1 VSDETSEYGSPAPGI
16 AAGSAFAPFRWPAF
30 RWIWVANLVSALG
43 SMIQSIAA
51 AWLMTDLTDS
61 HLLVALVQASIV
73 IPMLFIGVFAGVLA
87 DNYDRRK
94 VMLAANSGMAAIS
107 AMLAALAWLEVIE
120 PWSLL
125 LMTLLLGCGFAMN
138 GPAWQAS
145 VRLQVPHEDLP
156 QAISLNSIAFNM
168 ARSVGP
174 AVGGVLLSLSGP
186 KLAFTVNAL
195 SYALMI
201 AVLMRWRPRATG
213 RREKH
218 AVFPAIGT
226 ALRYCADSSP
236 IRRVLTRG
244 FAFGVGATGYQAL
257 IPLVIR
263 QQVGGSETDFGL
275 VLGAFGVGSVVT
287 ALWLGP
293 VRRRLGPEAIVS
305 AAMLASALAMVG
317 LAWSATVPQ
326 AMAASLFAGG
336 GQVAALTSLNVSM
349 QLRSPEAILGRCL
362 AIFQAL
368 AFGGFAVGS
377 WIWGVLSDAA
387 GLAPALLASAGWLA
401 VALVVLRIL
410 APMPG
415 IGEGTVSPVR
425 SDDPPGKRP
434 SDGLNG

>member
-1 VSDETSEYGSPAPGI
+1 MSDKGEFGTPAHGISP
-16 AAGSAFAPFRWPAF
+16 GSAFAPFRWPAF
-30 RWIWVANLVSALG
+30 RWIWAANLVSGLG

-73 IPMLFIGVFAGVLA
+73 IPILFIGVFAGVLA

-94 VMLAANSGMAAIS
+94 VMLAANAGMAAVS
-107 AMLAALAWLEVIE
+107 AVLAILAWLDVVE

-125 LMTLLLGCGFAMN
+125 LMTLLLGCGFALN

-174 AVGGVLLSLSGP
+174 AIGGVLLSLSGP

-201 AVLMRWRPRATG
+201 AVLIRWRPRTTG
-213 RREKH
+213 RRDKH
-218 AVFPAIGT
+218 PVFPAIGA
-226 ALRYCADSSP
+226 ALRFCAESSP
-236 IRRVLTRG
+236 IRRVLARG
-244 FAFGVGATGYQAL
+244 FAFGLGATGYQAL
-257 IPLVIR
+257 IPLVVR
-263 QQVGGSETDFGL
+263 ERVGGSETDFGL
-275 VLGAFGVGSVVT
+275 VLGAFGVGSVIT

-305 AAMLASALAMVG
+305 AAMAASAVALVG
-317 LAWSATVPQ
+317 LALSASVPQ

-349 QLRSPEAILGRCL
+349 QLRSPEEILGRCL

-368 AFGGFAVGS
+368 AFGGFAIGS
-377 WIWGVLSDAA
+377 WIWGMTSDRA
-387 GLAPALLASAGWLA
+387 GITVALLTAALWLA
-401 VALVVLRIL
+401 GALAVLRL
-410 APMPG
+410 VAPMPR
-415 IGEGTVSPVR
+415 IGEGTVTPG
-425 SDDPPGKRP
+425 DPGVAP
-434 SDGLNG
+434 

>member
-1 VSDETSEYGSPAPGI
+1 MNDRSGEFGIPARSI
-16 AAGSAFAPFRWPAF
+16 ATTSAFAPFRWPAF
-30 RWIWVANLVSALG
+30 RMIWVANLVSALG

-73 IPMLFIGVFAGVLA
+73 IPVLFIGVFAGVLA

-94 VMLAANSGMAAIS
+94 VMLGANLGMAAVS
-107 AMLAALAWLEVIE
+107 AVLAALAWLEVVA

-125 LMTLLLGCGFAMN
+125 LMTLLIGCGFALN

-174 AVGGVLLSLSGP
+174 AIGGVLLSLSGP

-201 AVLMRWRPRATG
+201 AVLLRWRPRATG
-213 RREKH
+213 RRDKH
-218 AVFPAIGT
+218 AVFPAIGA
-226 ALRYCADSSP
+226 ALRFCANSSP
-236 IRRVLTRG
+236 IRRVLARG
-244 FAFGVGATGYQAL
+244 FAFGLGATAYQAL
-257 IPLVIR
+257 IPLVVR
-263 QQVGGSETDFGL
+263 EQVGGNETDFGL
-275 VLGAFGVGSVVT
+275 VLGAFGVGSVLT
-287 ALWLGP
+287 ALWIGP
-293 VRRRLGPEAIVS
+293 ARRRLGPETIVS
-305 AAMLASALAMVG
+305 GAMAVSALSLAG
-317 LAWSATVPQ
+317 LAWSASVPQ

-349 QLRSPEAILGRCL
+349 QLRSPEEILGRCL

-377 WIWGVLSDAA
+377 WVWGMVSDAA
-387 GLAPALLASAGWLA
+387 GLLPALLGGALWLL
-401 VALVVLRIL
+401 VALIVLRVL
-410 APMPG
+410 APMPR
-415 IGEGTVSPVR
+415 IGEGTVTPELSGPA
-425 SDDPPGKRP
+425 P
-434 SDGLNG
+434 

>member
-1 VSDETSEYGSPAPGI
+1 VSDKSGEFGTPAPGI
-16 AAGSAFAPFRWPAF
+16 APESAFAPFRWPAF
-30 RWIWVANLVSALG
+30 RAIWVANLVSALG
-43 SMIQSIAA
+43 TMVQSIAA

-73 IPMLFIGVFAGVLA
+73 IPILFIGVFAGVLA

-94 VMLAANSGMAAIS
+94 VMIGANFGMAGVS
-107 AMLAALAWLEVIE
+107 VVLAALAWLEVVA

-125 LMTLLLGCGFAMN
+125 LMTLLLGCGFAFN

-174 AVGGVLLSLSGP
+174 AIGGVLLSLSGP

-195 SYALMI
+195 SYVLMI
-201 AVLMRWRPRATG
+201 TVLLRWRPRATG
-213 RREKH
+213 RRDKH
-218 AVFPAIGT
+218 AVFPAIGA
-226 ALRYCADSSP
+226 ALRFCAQSSP

-244 FAFGVGATGYQAL
+244 FAFGLGATGYQAL
-257 IPLVIR
+257 IPLVVR

-275 VLGAFGVGSVVT
+275 VLGAFGVGSVIT

-305 AAMLASALAMVG
+305 AAMAGSAVALVG
-317 LAWSATVPQ
+317 LAWSTTVPQ

-349 QLRSPEAILGRCL
+349 QLRSPEDILGRCL

-377 WIWGVLSDAA
+377 WIWGMVSDAA
-387 GLAPALLASAGWLA
+387 GIVAALLGAAAWLLA
-401 VALVVLRIL
+401 ALVVLRTL
-410 APMPG
+410 APMPR
-415 IGEGTVSPVR
+415 IGEGTV
-425 SDDPPGKRP
+425 PPEHYGP
-434 SDGLNG
+434 TP

>member
-1 VSDETSEYGSPAPGI
+1 MNDRSGEFGIPARSI
-16 AAGSAFAPFRWPAF
+16 AATSAFAPFRWPAF
-30 RWIWVANLVSALG
+30 RMIWIANLVSALG

-73 IPMLFIGVFAGVLA
+73 IPVLFIGVFAGVLA

-94 VMLAANSGMAAIS
+94 VMLGANLGMAAVS
-107 AMLAALAWLEVIE
+107 AVLAALAWLEVVA

-125 LMTLLLGCGFAMN
+125 LMTLLIGCGFALN

-174 AVGGVLLSLSGP
+174 AIGGVLLSLSGP

-195 SYALMI
+195 SYTLMI
-201 AVLMRWRPRATG
+201 AVLLRWRPRATG
-213 RREKH
+213 RRDKH
-218 AVFPAIGT
+218 AVFPAIGA
-226 ALRYCADSSP
+226 ALRFCANSSP
-236 IRRVLTRG
+236 IRRVLARG
-244 FAFGVGATGYQAL
+244 FAFGLGATAYQAL
-257 IPLVIR
+257 IPLVVR
-263 QQVGGSETDFGL
+263 EQVGGNETDFGL
-275 VLGAFGVGSVVT
+275 VLGAFGVGSVLT
-287 ALWLGP
+287 ALWIGP
-293 VRRRLGPEAIVS
+293 ARRRLGPETIVS
-305 AAMLASALAMVG
+305 GAMAVSALSLAG
-317 LAWSATVPQ
+317 LAWSASVPQ

-349 QLRSPEAILGRCL
+349 QLRSPEEILGRCL

-377 WIWGVLSDAA
+377 WVWGMVSDAA
-387 GLAPALLASAGWLA
+387 GLLPALLGGALWLL
-401 VALVVLRIL
+401 VALIVLRML
-410 APMPG
+410 APMPR
-415 IGEGTVSPVR
+415 IGEGTVTPELSGPA
-425 SDDPPGKRP
+425 P
-434 SDGLNG
+434 

>member
-1 VSDETSEYGSPAPGI
+1 MNDRSGEFGIPARSI
-16 AAGSAFAPFRWPAF
+16 AATSAFAPFRWPAF
-30 RWIWVANLVSALG
+30 RMIWVANLVSALG

-73 IPMLFIGVFAGVLA
+73 IPVLFIGVFAGVLA

-94 VMLAANSGMAAIS
+94 VMLGANLGMAAVS
-107 AMLAALAWLEVIE
+107 AVLAALAWLEVVA

-125 LMTLLLGCGFAMN
+125 LMTLLIGCGFALN

-174 AVGGVLLSLSGP
+174 AIGGVLLSLSGP

-201 AVLMRWRPRATG
+201 AVLLRWRPRATG
-213 RREKH
+213 RRDKH
-218 AVFPAIGT
+218 AVFPAIGA
-226 ALRYCADSSP
+226 ALRFCANSSP
-236 IRRVLTRG
+236 IRRVLARG
-244 FAFGVGATGYQAL
+244 FAFGLGATAYQAL
-257 IPLVIR
+257 IPLVVR
-263 QQVGGSETDFGL
+263 EQVGGNETDFGL
-275 VLGAFGVGSVVT
+275 VLGAFGVGSVLT
-287 ALWLGP
+287 ALWIGP
-293 VRRRLGPEAIVS
+293 ARRRLGPETIVS
-305 AAMLASALAMVG
+305 GAMAVSALSLAG
-317 LAWSATVPQ
+317 LAWSASVPQ

-349 QLRSPEAILGRCL
+349 QLRSPEEILGRCL

-377 WIWGVLSDAA
+377 WVWGVVSDAA
-387 GLAPALLASAGWLA
+387 GLLPALLGGALWLL
-401 VALVVLRIL
+401 VALIVLRVL
-410 APMPG
+410 APMPR
-415 IGEGTVSPVR
+415 IGEGTVTPELSGPA
-425 SDDPPGKRP
+425 P
-434 SDGLNG
+434 

>member
-1 VSDETSEYGSPAPGI
+1 MNDRSGEFGIPARSI
-16 AAGSAFAPFRWPAF
+16 AATSAFAPFRWPAF
-30 RWIWVANLVSALG
+30 RMIWVANLVSALG

-73 IPMLFIGVFAGVLA
+73 IPVLFIGVFAGVLA

-94 VMLAANSGMAAIS
+94 VMLGANLGMAAVS
-107 AMLAALAWLEVIE
+107 AVLAALAWLEVVA

-125 LMTLLLGCGFAMN
+125 LMTLLIGCGFALN

-174 AVGGVLLSLSGP
+174 AIGGVLLSLSGP

-201 AVLMRWRPRATG
+201 AVLLRWRPRATG
-213 RREKH
+213 RRDKH
-218 AVFPAIGT
+218 AVFPAIGA
-226 ALRYCADSSP
+226 ALRFCANSSP
-236 IRRVLTRG
+236 IRRVLARG
-244 FAFGVGATGYQAL
+244 FAFGLGATAYQAL
-257 IPLVIR
+257 IPLVVR
-263 QQVGGSETDFGL
+263 EQVGGNETDFGL
-275 VLGAFGVGSVVT
+275 VLGAFGVGSVLT
-287 ALWLGP
+287 ALWIGP
-293 VRRRLGPEAIVS
+293 ARRRLGPETLVSGAMAVS
-305 AAMLASALAMVG
+305 ALSLAG
-317 LAWSATVPQ
+317 LAWSASVPQ

-349 QLRSPEAILGRCL
+349 QLRSPEEILGRCL

-377 WIWGVLSDAA
+377 WVWGMVSDAA
-387 GLAPALLASAGWLA
+387 GLLPALLGGALWLL
-401 VALVVLRIL
+401 VALIVLRVL
-410 APMPG
+410 APMPR
-415 IGEGTVSPVR
+415 IGEGTVTPELSGPA
-425 SDDPPGKRP
+425 P
-434 SDGLNG
+434 

>member
-1 VSDETSEYGSPAPGI
+1 MNDRSGEFGIPARSI
-16 AAGSAFAPFRWPAF
+16 AATSAFAPFRWPAF
-30 RWIWVANLVSALG
+30 RMIWVANLVSALG

-73 IPMLFIGVFAGVLA
+73 IPVLFIGVFAGVLA

-94 VMLAANSGMAAIS
+94 VMLGANLGMAAVS
-107 AMLAALAWLEVIE
+107 AVLAALAWLEVVA

-125 LMTLLLGCGFAMN
+125 LMTLLIGCGFALN

-174 AVGGVLLSLSGP
+174 AIGGVLLSLSGP

-195 SYALMI
+195 SYTLMI
-201 AVLMRWRPRATG
+201 AVLLRWRPRATG
-213 RREKH
+213 RRDKH
-218 AVFPAIGT
+218 AVFPAIGA
-226 ALRYCADSSP
+226 ALRFCANSSP
-236 IRRVLTRG
+236 IRRVLARG
-244 FAFGVGATGYQAL
+244 FAFGLGATAYQAL
-257 IPLVIR
+257 IPLVVR
-263 QQVGGSETDFGL
+263 EQVGGNETDFGL
-275 VLGAFGVGSVVT
+275 VLGAFGVGSVLT
-287 ALWLGP
+287 ALWIGP
-293 VRRRLGPEAIVS
+293 ARRRLGPETIVS
-305 AAMLASALAMVG
+305 GAMAVSALSLAG
-317 LAWSATVPQ
+317 LAWSASVPQ

-349 QLRSPEAILGRCL
+349 QLRSPEEILGRCL

-377 WIWGVLSDAA
+377 WVWGMVSDAA
-387 GLAPALLASAGWLA
+387 GLLPALLGGALWLL
-401 VALVVLRIL
+401 VALIVLRML
-410 APMPG
+410 APMPR
-415 IGEGTVSPVR
+415 IGEGTVTPELSGPA
-425 SDDPPGKRP
+425 P
-434 SDGLNG
+434 

>member
-1 VSDETSEYGSPAPGI
+1 MNDRSGEFGIPARSI
-16 AAGSAFAPFRWPAF
+16 AATSAFAPFRWPAF
-30 RWIWVANLVSALG
+30 RMIWVANLVSALG

-73 IPMLFIGVFAGVLA
+73 IPVLFIGVFAGVLA

-94 VMLAANSGMAAIS
+94 VMLGANLGMAAVS
-107 AMLAALAWLEVIE
+107 AVLAALAWLEVVA

-125 LMTLLLGCGFAMN
+125 LMTLLIGCGFALN

-174 AVGGVLLSLSGP
+174 AIGGVLLSLSGP

-201 AVLMRWRPRATG
+201 AVLLRWRPRTTG
-213 RREKH
+213 RRDKH
-218 AVFPAIGT
+218 AVFPAIGA
-226 ALRYCADSSP
+226 ALRFCANSSP
-236 IRRVLTRG
+236 IRRVLARG
-244 FAFGVGATGYQAL
+244 FAFGLGATAYQAL
-257 IPLVIR
+257 IPLVVR
-263 QQVGGSETDFGL
+263 EQVGGNETDFGL
-275 VLGAFGVGSVVT
+275 VLGAFGVGSVLT
-287 ALWLGP
+287 ALWIGP
-293 VRRRLGPEAIVS
+293 ARRRLGPETIVS
-305 AAMLASALAMVG
+305 GAMAVSALSLAG
-317 LAWSATVPQ
+317 LAWSASVPQ

-349 QLRSPEAILGRCL
+349 QLRSPEEILGRCL

-377 WIWGVLSDAA
+377 WVWGMVSDAA
-387 GLAPALLASAGWLA
+387 GLLPALLGGALWLL
-401 VALVVLRIL
+401 VALIVLRVL
-410 APMPG
+410 APMPR
-415 IGEGTVSPVR
+415 IGEGTVTPELSGPA
-425 SDDPPGKRP
+425 P
-434 SDGLNG
+434 

>member
-1 VSDETSEYGSPAPGI
+1 MNDRSGEFGIPARSI
-16 AAGSAFAPFRWPAF
+16 AATSAFAPFRWPAF
-30 RWIWVANLVSALG
+30 RMIWVANLVSALG

-73 IPMLFIGVFAGVLA
+73 IPVLFIGVFAGVLA

-94 VMLAANSGMAAIS
+94 VMLGANLGMAAVS
-107 AMLAALAWLEVIE
+107 AVLAALAWLEVVA

-125 LMTLLLGCGFAMN
+125 LMTLLIGCGFALN

-174 AVGGVLLSLSGP
+174 AIGGVLLSLSGP

-201 AVLMRWRPRATG
+201 AVLLRWRPRATG
-213 RREKH
+213 RRDKH
-218 AVFPAIGT
+218 AVFPAIGA
-226 ALRYCADSSP
+226 ALRFCANSSP
-236 IRRVLTRG
+236 IRRVLARG
-244 FAFGVGATGYQAL
+244 FAFGLGATGYQAL
-257 IPLVIR
+257 IPLVVR
-263 QQVGGSETDFGL
+263 EEVGGNATDFGL
-275 VLGAFGVGSVVT
+275 VLGAFGVGSVLT
-287 ALWLGP
+287 ALWIGP
-293 VRRRLGPEAIVS
+293 ARRRLGPETIVS
-305 AAMLASALAMVG
+305 GAMAVSALSLAG
-317 LAWSATVPQ
+317 LAWSASVPQ

-349 QLRSPEAILGRCL
+349 QLRSPEEILGRCL

-377 WIWGVLSDAA
+377 WVWGMVSDAA
-387 GLAPALLASAGWLA
+387 GLLPALLGGALWLL
-401 VALVVLRIL
+401 VALIVLRML
-410 APMPG
+410 APMPR
-415 IGEGTVSPVR
+415 IGEGTVTPELSGPA
-425 SDDPPGKRP
+425 P
-434 SDGLNG
+434 

>member
-1 VSDETSEYGSPAPGI
+1 MNDRSGEFGIPARSI
-16 AAGSAFAPFRWPAF
+16 AATSAFAPFRWPAF
-30 RWIWVANLVSALG
+30 RMIWVANLVSALG

-73 IPMLFIGVFAGVLA
+73 IPVLFIGVFAGVLA

-94 VMLAANSGMAAIS
+94 VMLGANLGMAAVS
-107 AMLAALAWLEVIE
+107 AVLAALAWLEVVA

-125 LMTLLLGCGFAMN
+125 LMTLLIGCGFALN

-174 AVGGVLLSLSGP
+174 AIGGVLLSLSGP

-195 SYALMI
+195 SYTLMI
-201 AVLMRWRPRATG
+201 AVLLRWRPRATG
-213 RREKH
+213 RRDKH
-218 AVFPAIGT
+218 AVFPAIGA
-226 ALRYCADSSP
+226 ALRFCANSSP
-236 IRRVLTRG
+236 IRRVLARG
-244 FAFGVGATGYQAL
+244 FAFGLGATAYQAL
-257 IPLVIR
+257 IPLVVR
-263 QQVGGSETDFGL
+263 EQVGGNETDFGL
-275 VLGAFGVGSVVT
+275 VLGAFGVGSVLT
-287 ALWLGP
+287 ALCIGP
-293 VRRRLGPEAIVS
+293 ARRRLGPETIVS
-305 AAMLASALAMVG
+305 GAMAVSALSLAG
-317 LAWSATVPQ
+317 LAWSASVPQ

-349 QLRSPEAILGRCL
+349 QLRSPEEILGRCL

-377 WIWGVLSDAA
+377 WVWGMVSDAA
-387 GLAPALLASAGWLA
+387 GLLPALLGGALWLL
-401 VALVVLRIL
+401 VALIVLRVL
-410 APMPG
+410 APMPR
-415 IGEGTVSPVR
+415 IGEGTVTPELSGPA
-425 SDDPPGKRP
+425 P
-434 SDGLNG
+434 

>member
-1 VSDETSEYGSPAPGI
+1 MNDRSGEFGIPARSI
-16 AAGSAFAPFRWPAF
+16 AATSAFAPFRWPAF
-30 RWIWVANLVSALG
+30 RMIWVANLVSALG

-73 IPMLFIGVFAGVLA
+73 IPVLFIGVFAGVLA

-94 VMLAANSGMAAIS
+94 VMLGANLGMAAVS
-107 AMLAALAWLEVIE
+107 AVLAALAWLEVVA

-125 LMTLLLGCGFAMN
+125 LMTLLIGCGFALN

-174 AVGGVLLSLSGP
+174 AIGGVLLSLSGP

-195 SYALMI
+195 SYTLMI
-201 AVLMRWRPRATG
+201 AVLLRWRPRATG
-213 RREKH
+213 RRDKH
-218 AVFPAIGT
+218 AVFPAIGA
-226 ALRYCADSSP
+226 ALRFCANSSP
-236 IRRVLTRG
+236 IRRVLARG
-244 FAFGVGATGYQAL
+244 FAFGLGATAYQAL
-257 IPLVIR
+257 IPLVVR
-263 QQVGGSETDFGL
+263 EQVGGNETDFGL
-275 VLGAFGVGSVVT
+275 VLGAFGVGSVLT
-287 ALWLGP
+287 ALWIGP
-293 VRRRLGPEAIVS
+293 ARRRLGPETIVS
-305 AAMLASALAMVG
+305 GAMAVSALSLAG
-317 LAWSATVPQ
+317 LAWSASVPQ

-349 QLRSPEAILGRCL
+349 QLRSPEEILGRCL

-377 WIWGVLSDAA
+377 WVWGMVSDAA
-387 GLAPALLASAGWLA
+387 GLAPALLGGALWLL
-401 VALVVLRIL
+401 VALIVLRVL
-410 APMPG
+410 APMPR
-415 IGEGTVSPVR
+415 IGEGTVTPELSGPA
-425 SDDPPGKRP
+425 P
-434 SDGLNG
+434 

>member
-1 VSDETSEYGSPAPGI
+1 MNDRSGEFGIPARSI
-16 AAGSAFAPFRWPAF
+16 AATSAFAPFRWPAF
-30 RWIWVANLVSALG
+30 RMIWVANLVSALG

-73 IPMLFIGVFAGVLA
+73 IPVLFIGVFAGVLA

-94 VMLAANSGMAAIS
+94 VMLGANLGMAAVS
-107 AMLAALAWLEVIE
+107 AVLAALAWLEVVA

-125 LMTLLLGCGFAMN
+125 LMTLLIGCGFALN

-174 AVGGVLLSLSGP
+174 AIGGVLLSLSGP

-201 AVLMRWRPRATG
+201 AVLLRWRPRATG
-213 RREKH
+213 RRDKH
-218 AVFPAIGT
+218 AVFPAIGA
-226 ALRYCADSSP
+226 ALRFCANSSP
-236 IRRVLTRG
+236 IRRVLARG
-244 FAFGVGATGYQAL
+244 FAFGLGATAYQAL
-257 IPLVIR
+257 IPLVVR
-263 QQVGGSETDFGL
+263 EQVGGNETDFGL
-275 VLGAFGVGSVVT
+275 VLGAFGVGSVLT
-287 ALWLGP
+287 ALWIGP
-293 VRRRLGPEAIVS
+293 ARRRLGPQTIVS
-305 AAMLASALAMVG
+305 GAMAVSALSLAG
-317 LAWSATVPQ
+317 LAWSASVPQ

-349 QLRSPEAILGRCL
+349 QLRSPEEILGRCL

-377 WIWGVLSDAA
+377 WVWGMVSDAA
-387 GLAPALLASAGWLA
+387 GLLPALLGGALWLL
-401 VALVVLRIL
+401 VALIVLRVL
-410 APMPG
+410 APMPR
-415 IGEGTVSPVR
+415 IGEGTVTPELSGPA
-425 SDDPPGKRP
+425 P
-434 SDGLNG
+434 

>member
-1 VSDETSEYGSPAPGI
+1 MNDRSGEFGIPARSI
-16 AAGSAFAPFRWPAF
+16 AATSAFAPFRWPAF
-30 RWIWVANLVSALG
+30 RMIWVANLVSALG

-73 IPMLFIGVFAGVLA
+73 IPVLFIGVFAGVLA

-94 VMLAANSGMAAIS
+94 VMLGANLGMAAVS
-107 AMLAALAWLEVIE
+107 AVLAALAWLEVVA

-125 LMTLLLGCGFAMN
+125 LMTLLIGCGFALN

-174 AVGGVLLSLSGP
+174 AIGGVLLSLSGP

-201 AVLMRWRPRATG
+201 AVLLRWRPRATG
-213 RREKH
+213 RRDKH
-218 AVFPAIGT
+218 AVFPAIGA
-226 ALRYCADSSP
+226 ALRFCANSSP
-236 IRRVLTRG
+236 IRRVLARG
-244 FAFGVGATGYQAL
+244 FAFGLGATAYQAL
-257 IPLVIR
+257 IPLVVR
-263 QQVGGSETDFGL
+263 EQVGGNETDFGL
-275 VLGAFGVGSVVT
+275 VLGAFGVGSVLT
-287 ALWLGP
+287 ALWIGP
-293 VRRRLGPEAIVS
+293 ARRRLGPETIVS
-305 AAMLASALAMVG
+305 GAMAVSALSLAG
-317 LAWSATVPQ
+317 LAWSASVPQ

-349 QLRSPEAILGRCL
+349 QLRSPEEILGRCL

-377 WIWGVLSDAA
+377 WVWGMVSDAA
-387 GLAPALLASAGWLA
+387 GLLPALLGGALWLL
-401 VALVVLRIL
+401 VALIVLRML
-410 APMPG
+410 APMPR
-415 IGEGTVSPVR
+415 IGEGTVTPELSGPA
-425 SDDPPGKRP
+425 P
-434 SDGLNG
+434 

>member
-1 VSDETSEYGSPAPGI
+1 MNDRSGEFGIPARSI
-16 AAGSAFAPFRWPAF
+16 AATSAFAPFRWPAF
-30 RWIWVANLVSALG
+30 RMIWVANLVSALG

-73 IPMLFIGVFAGVLA
+73 IPVLFIGVFAGVLA

-94 VMLAANSGMAAIS
+94 VMLGANLGMAAVS
-107 AMLAALAWLEVIE
+107 AVLAALAWLEVVA

-125 LMTLLLGCGFAMN
+125 LMTLLIGCGFALN

-174 AVGGVLLSLSGP
+174 AIGGVLLSLSGP

-201 AVLMRWRPRATG
+201 AVLLRWRPRATG
-213 RREKH
+213 RRDKH
-218 AVFPAIGT
+218 AVFPAIGA
-226 ALRYCADSSP
+226 ALRFCANSSP
-236 IRRVLTRG
+236 IRRVLARG
-244 FAFGVGATGYQAL
+244 FAFGLGATAYQAL
-257 IPLVIR
+257 IPLVVR
-263 QQVGGSETDFGL
+263 EQVGGNETDFGL
-275 VLGAFGVGSVVT
+275 VLGAFGVGSVLT
-287 ALWLGP
+287 ALWIGP
-293 VRRRLGPEAIVS
+293 ARRRLGPETIVS
-305 AAMLASALAMVG
+305 AAMAVSALSLAG
-317 LAWSATVPQ
+317 LAWSASVPQ

-349 QLRSPEAILGRCL
+349 QLRSPEEILGRCL

-377 WIWGVLSDAA
+377 WVWGMVSDAA
-387 GLAPALLASAGWLA
+387 GLLPALLGGALWLL
-401 VALVVLRIL
+401 VALIVLRML
-410 APMPG
+410 APMPR
-415 IGEGTVSPVR
+415 IGEGTVTPELSGPA
-425 SDDPPGKRP
+425 P
-434 SDGLNG
+434 

>member
-1 VSDETSEYGSPAPGI
+1 MNDRSGEFGIPARSI
-16 AAGSAFAPFRWPAF
+16 AATSAFAPFRWPAF
-30 RWIWVANLVSALG
+30 RMIWIANLVSALG

-73 IPMLFIGVFAGVLA
+73 IPVLFIGVFAGVLA

-94 VMLAANSGMAAIS
+94 VMLGANLGMAAVS
-107 AMLAALAWLEVIE
+107 AVLAALAWLEVVA

-125 LMTLLLGCGFAMN
+125 LMTLLIGCGFALN

-174 AVGGVLLSLSGP
+174 AIGGVLLSLSGP

-195 SYALMI
+195 SYTLMI
-201 AVLMRWRPRATG
+201 AVLLRWRPRATG
-213 RREKH
+213 RRDKH
-218 AVFPAIGT
+218 AVFPAIGA
-226 ALRYCADSSP
+226 ALRFCANSSP
-236 IRRVLTRG
+236 IRRVLARG
-244 FAFGVGATGYQAL
+244 FAFGLGATAYQAL
-257 IPLVIR
+257 IPLVVR
-263 QQVGGSETDFGL
+263 EQVGGNETDFGL
-275 VLGAFGVGSVVT
+275 VLGAFGVGSVLT
-287 ALWLGP
+287 ALWIGP
-293 VRRRLGPEAIVS
+293 ARRRLGPETIVS
-305 AAMLASALAMVG
+305 GAMAVSALSLAG
-317 LAWSATVPQ
+317 LAWSASVPQ

-349 QLRSPEAILGRCL
+349 QLRSPEEILGRCL

-377 WIWGVLSDAA
+377 WVWGMVSDAA
-387 GLAPALLASAGWLA
+387 GLLPALLGGALWLL
-401 VALVVLRIL
+401 VALIVLRVL
-410 APMPG
+410 APMPR
-415 IGEGTVSPVR
+415 IGEGTVTPELSGPA
-425 SDDPPGKRP
+425 P
-434 SDGLNG
+434 

>member
-1 VSDETSEYGSPAPGI
+1 MNDRSGEFGIPARSI
-16 AAGSAFAPFRWPAF
+16 AATSAFAPFRWPAF
-30 RWIWVANLVSALG
+30 RMIWVANLVSALG

-73 IPMLFIGVFAGVLA
+73 IPVLFIGVFAGVLA

-94 VMLAANSGMAAIS
+94 VMLGANLGMAAVS
-107 AMLAALAWLEVIE
+107 AVLAALAWLEVVA

-125 LMTLLLGCGFAMN
+125 LMTLLIGCGFALN

-174 AVGGVLLSLSGP
+174 AIGGVLLSLSGP

-201 AVLMRWRPRATG
+201 AVLLRWRPRATG
-213 RREKH
+213 RRDKH
-218 AVFPAIGT
+218 AVFPAIGA
-226 ALRYCADSSP
+226 ALRFCANSSP
-236 IRRVLTRG
+236 IRRVLARG
-244 FAFGVGATGYQAL
+244 FAFGLGATAYQAL
-257 IPLVIR
+257 IPLVVR
-263 QQVGGSETDFGL
+263 QQVGGNETDFGL
-275 VLGAFGVGSVVT
+275 VLGAFGVGSVLT
-287 ALWLGP
+287 ALWIGP
-293 VRRRLGPEAIVS
+293 ARRRLGPETIVS
-305 AAMLASALAMVG
+305 GAMAVSALSLAG
-317 LAWSATVPQ
+317 LAWSASVPQ

-349 QLRSPEAILGRCL
+349 QLRSPEEILGRCL

-377 WIWGVLSDAA
+377 WVWGMVSDAA
-387 GLAPALLASAGWLA
+387 GLLPALLGGALWLL
-401 VALVVLRIL
+401 VALIVLRVL
-410 APMPG
+410 APMPR
-415 IGEGTVSPVR
+415 IGEGTVTPELSGPA
-425 SDDPPGKRP
+425 P
-434 SDGLNG
+434 

>member
-1 VSDETSEYGSPAPGI
+1 MNDRSGEFGIPARSI
-16 AAGSAFAPFRWPAF
+16 AATSAFAPFRWPAF
-30 RWIWVANLVSALG
+30 RMIWVANLVSALG

-73 IPMLFIGVFAGVLA
+73 IPVLFIGVFAGVLA

-94 VMLAANSGMAAIS
+94 VMLGANLGMAAVS
-107 AMLAALAWLEVIE
+107 AVLAALAWLEVVA

-125 LMTLLLGCGFAMN
+125 LMTLLIGCGFALN

-174 AVGGVLLSLSGP
+174 AIGGVLLSLSGP

-201 AVLMRWRPRATG
+201 AVLLRWRPRVTG
-213 RREKH
+213 RRDKH
-218 AVFPAIGT
+218 AVFPAIGA
-226 ALRYCADSSP
+226 ALRFCANSSP
-236 IRRVLTRG
+236 IRRVLARG
-244 FAFGVGATGYQAL
+244 FAFGLGATAYQAL
-257 IPLVIR
+257 IPLVVR
-263 QQVGGSETDFGL
+263 EQVGGNATDFGL
-275 VLGAFGVGSVVT
+275 VLGAFGVGSVLT
-287 ALWLGP
+287 ALWIGP
-293 VRRRLGPEAIVS
+293 ARRRLGPETIVS
-305 AAMLASALAMVG
+305 GAMAVSALSLAG
-317 LAWSATVPQ
+317 LAWSASVPQ

-349 QLRSPEAILGRCL
+349 QLRSPEEILGRCL

-377 WIWGVLSDAA
+377 WVWGMVSDAA
-387 GLAPALLASAGWLA
+387 GLLPALLGGALWLL
-401 VALVVLRIL
+401 VALIVLRVL
-410 APMPG
+410 APMPR
-415 IGEGTVSPVR
+415 IGEGTVTPELSGPA
-425 SDDPPGKRP
+425 P
-434 SDGLNG
+434 

>member
-1 VSDETSEYGSPAPGI
+1 MNDRSGEFGIPARSI
-16 AAGSAFAPFRWPAF
+16 AATSAFAPFRWPAF
-30 RWIWVANLVSALG
+30 RMIWVANLVSALG

-73 IPMLFIGVFAGVLA
+73 IPVLFIGVFAGVLA

-94 VMLAANSGMAAIS
+94 VMLGANLGMAAVS
-107 AMLAALAWLEVIE
+107 AVLAALAWLEVVA

-125 LMTLLLGCGFAMN
+125 LMTLLIGCGFALN

-174 AVGGVLLSLSGP
+174 AIGGVLLSLSGP

-201 AVLMRWRPRATG
+201 AVLLRWRPRTTG
-213 RREKH
+213 RRDKH
-218 AVFPAIGT
+218 AVFPAIGA
-226 ALRYCADSSP
+226 ALRFCANSSP
-236 IRRVLTRG
+236 IRRVLARG
-244 FAFGVGATGYQAL
+244 FAFGLGATAYQAL
-257 IPLVIR
+257 IPLVVR
-263 QQVGGSETDFGL
+263 EQVGGNETDFGL
-275 VLGAFGVGSVVT
+275 VLGAFGVGSVLT
-287 ALWLGP
+287 ALWIGP
-293 VRRRLGPEAIVS
+293 ARRRLGHETIVS
-305 AAMLASALAMVG
+305 AAMAVSALSLAG
-317 LAWSATVPQ
+317 LAWSASVPQ

-349 QLRSPEAILGRCL
+349 QLRSPEEILGRCL

-377 WIWGVLSDAA
+377 WVWGMVSDAA
-387 GLAPALLASAGWLA
+387 GLLPALLGGALWLL
-401 VALVVLRIL
+401 VALIVLRVL
-410 APMPG
+410 APMPR
-415 IGEGTVSPVR
+415 IGEGTVTPELSGPA
-425 SDDPPGKRP
+425 P
-434 SDGLNG
+434 

>member
-1 VSDETSEYGSPAPGI
+1 MNDRSGEFGIPARSI
-16 AAGSAFAPFRWPAF
+16 AATSAFAPFRWPAF
-30 RWIWVANLVSALG
+30 RMIWVANLVSALG

-73 IPMLFIGVFAGVLA
+73 IPVLFIGVFAGVLA

-94 VMLAANSGMAAIS
+94 VMLGANLGMAAVS
-107 AMLAALAWLEVIE
+107 AVLAALAWLEVVA

-125 LMTLLLGCGFAMN
+125 LMTLLIGCGFALN

-174 AVGGVLLSLSGP
+174 AIGGVLLSLSGP

-201 AVLMRWRPRATG
+201 AVLLRWRPRATG
-213 RREKH
+213 RRDKH
-218 AVFPAIGT
+218 AVFPAIGA
-226 ALRYCADSSP
+226 ALRFCANSSP
-236 IRRVLTRG
+236 IRRVLARG
-244 FAFGVGATGYQAL
+244 FAFGLGATAYQAL
-257 IPLVIR
+257 IPLVVR
-263 QQVGGSETDFGL
+263 EQVGGNETDFGL
-275 VLGAFGVGSVVT
+275 VLGAFGVGSVLT
-287 ALWLGP
+287 ALWIGP
-293 VRRRLGPEAIVS
+293 ARRRLGPETIVS
-305 AAMLASALAMVG
+305 GAMAVSALSLAG
-317 LAWSATVPQ
+317 LAWSASVPQ

-349 QLRSPEAILGRCL
+349 QLRSPEEILGRCL

-377 WIWGVLSDAA
+377 WVWGMVSDAA
-387 GLAPALLASAGWLA
+387 GLLPALLGGALWLL
-401 VALVVLRIL
+401 VALIVLRVL
-410 APMPG
+410 APMPR
-415 IGEGTVSPVR
+415 IGEGTVTPELSGPA
-425 SDDPPGKRP
+425 P
-434 SDGLNG
+434 

>member
-1 VSDETSEYGSPAPGI
+1 VNGKPSEFGTPAQGI

-73 IPMLFIGVFAGVLA
+73 IPILFIGVFAGVLA

-94 VMLAANSGMAAIS
+94 VMLAANSGMAAVS
-107 AMLAALAWLEVIE
+107 AVLAILAWLEVIE

-125 LMTLLLGCGFAMN
+125 LMTLLLGCGFALN

-174 AVGGVLLSLSGP
+174 AIGGVLLSLSGP

-201 AVLMRWRPRATG
+201 AVLMRWRPRTTG
-213 RREKH
+213 RRDKH
-218 AVFPAIGT
+218 AVFPAIGA
-226 ALRYCADSSP
+226 ALRFCADSSP
-236 IRRVLTRG
+236 VRRVLARG

-257 IPLVIR
+257 IPLVVR
-263 QQVGGSETDFGL
+263 EQVGGSETEFGL
-275 VLGAFGVGSVVT
+275 VLGAFGVGSVLT

-293 VRRRLGPEAIVS
+293 VRRRLGPETIVS
-305 AAMLASALAMVG
+305 GAMAASAAAVAALAWATSVPEAML
-317 LAWSATVPQ
+317 
-326 AMAASLFAGG
+326 ASLFAGG
-336 GQVAALTSLNVSM
+336 GQVAALTSLNLSM

-377 WIWGVLSDAA
+377 WIWGMLSDAV
-387 GLAPALLASAGWLA
+387 GLAPALLGSAIWLA
-401 VALVVLRIL
+401 AALLVLRML
-410 APMPG
+410 APMPR
-415 IGEGTVSPVR
+415 IGEGTV
-425 SDDPPGKRP
+425 PPGDP
-434 SDGLNG
+434 GPAP

>member
-1 VSDETSEYGSPAPGI
+1 MNDRSGEFGIPARSI
-16 AAGSAFAPFRWPAF
+16 AATSAFAPFRWPAF
-30 RWIWVANLVSALG
+30 RMIWIANLVSALG

-73 IPMLFIGVFAGVLA
+73 IPVLFIGVFAGVLA

-94 VMLAANSGMAAIS
+94 VMLGANLGMAAVS
-107 AMLAALAWLEVIE
+107 AVLAALAWLEVVA

-125 LMTLLLGCGFAMN
+125 LMTLLIGCGFALN

-174 AVGGVLLSLSGP
+174 AIGGVLLSLSGP

-201 AVLMRWRPRATG
+201 AVLLRWRPRATG
-213 RREKH
+213 RRDKH
-218 AVFPAIGT
+218 AVFPAIGA
-226 ALRYCADSSP
+226 ALRFCANSSP
-236 IRRVLTRG
+236 IRRVLARG
-244 FAFGVGATGYQAL
+244 FAFGLGATAYQAL
-257 IPLVIR
+257 IPLVVR
-263 QQVGGSETDFGL
+263 EQVGGNETDFGL
-275 VLGAFGVGSVVT
+275 VLGAFGVGSVLT
-287 ALWLGP
+287 ALWIGP
-293 VRRRLGPEAIVS
+293 ARRRLGPETIVS
-305 AAMLASALAMVG
+305 AAMAVSALSLAG
-317 LAWSATVPQ
+317 LAWSASVPQ
-326 AMAASLFAGG
+326 AMAARLFAGG

-349 QLRSPEAILGRCL
+349 QLRSPEEILGRCL

-377 WIWGVLSDAA
+377 WVWGMVSDAA
-387 GLAPALLASAGWLA
+387 GLLPALLGGALWLL
-401 VALVVLRIL
+401 VALIVLRML
-410 APMPG
+410 APMPR
-415 IGEGTVSPVR
+415 IGEGTVTPELSGPA
-425 SDDPPGKRP
+425 P
-434 SDGLNG
+434 

>member
-1 VSDETSEYGSPAPGI
+1 MNDRSGEFGIPARSI
-16 AAGSAFAPFRWPAF
+16 AATSAFAPFRWPAF
-30 RWIWVANLVSALG
+30 RMIWVANLVSALG

-73 IPMLFIGVFAGVLA
+73 IPVLFIGVFAGVLA

-94 VMLAANSGMAAIS
+94 VMLGANLGMAAVS
-107 AMLAALAWLEVIE
+107 AVLAALASLEVVA

-125 LMTLLLGCGFAMN
+125 LMTLLIGCGFALN

-174 AVGGVLLSLSGP
+174 AIGGVLLSLSGP

-201 AVLMRWRPRATG
+201 AVLLRWRPRATG
-213 RREKH
+213 RRDKH
-218 AVFPAIGT
+218 AVFPAIGA
-226 ALRYCADSSP
+226 ALRFCANSSP
-236 IRRVLTRG
+236 IRRVLARG
-244 FAFGVGATGYQAL
+244 FAFGLGATAYQAL
-257 IPLVIR
+257 IPLVVR
-263 QQVGGSETDFGL
+263 EQVGGNETDFGL
-275 VLGAFGVGSVVT
+275 VLGAFGVGSVLT
-287 ALWLGP
+287 ALWIGP
-293 VRRRLGPEAIVS
+293 ARRRLGPETIVS
-305 AAMLASALAMVG
+305 GAMAVSALSLAG
-317 LAWSATVPQ
+317 LAWSASVPQ

-349 QLRSPEAILGRCL
+349 QLRSPEEILGRCL

-377 WIWGVLSDAA
+377 WVWGMVSDAA
-387 GLAPALLASAGWLA
+387 GLLPALLGGALWLL
-401 VALVVLRIL
+401 VALIVLRML
-410 APMPG
+410 APMPR
-415 IGEGTVSPVR
+415 IEEGTVTPELSGPA
-425 SDDPPGKRP
+425 P
-434 SDGLNG
+434 

>member
-1 VSDETSEYGSPAPGI
+1 MNDRSGEFGIPARSI
-16 AAGSAFAPFRWPAF
+16 AATSAFAPFRWPAF
-30 RWIWVANLVSALG
+30 RMIWVANLVSALG

-73 IPMLFIGVFAGVLA
+73 IPVLFIGVFAGVLA

-94 VMLAANSGMAAIS
+94 VMLGANLGMAAVS
-107 AMLAALAWLEVIE
+107 AVLAALAWLEVVA

-125 LMTLLLGCGFAMN
+125 LMTLLIGCGFALN

-174 AVGGVLLSLSGP
+174 AIGGVLLSLSGP

-201 AVLMRWRPRATG
+201 AVLLRWRPRATG
-213 RREKH
+213 RRDKH
-218 AVFPAIGT
+218 AVFPAIGA
-226 ALRYCADSSP
+226 ALRFCANSSP
-236 IRRVLTRG
+236 IRRVLARG
-244 FAFGVGATGYQAL
+244 FAFGLGATGYQAL
-257 IPLVIR
+257 IPLVVR
-263 QQVGGSETDFGL
+263 EQVGGNATDFGL
-275 VLGAFGVGSVVT
+275 VLGAFGVGSVLT
-287 ALWLGP
+287 ALWIGP
-293 VRRRLGPEAIVS
+293 ARRRLGPETIVS
-305 AAMLASALAMVG
+305 GAMAVSALSLAG
-317 LAWSATVPQ
+317 LAWSASVPQ

-349 QLRSPEAILGRCL
+349 QLRSPEEILGRCL

-377 WIWGVLSDAA
+377 WVWGVVSDAA
-387 GLAPALLASAGWLA
+387 GLLPALLGGALWLL
-401 VALVVLRIL
+401 VALIVLRVL
-410 APMPG
+410 APMPR
-415 IGEGTVSPVR
+415 IGEGTVTPELSGPA
-425 SDDPPGKRP
+425 P
-434 SDGLNG
+434 

>member
-1 VSDETSEYGSPAPGI
+1 MNDRSGEFGIPARSI
-16 AAGSAFAPFRWPAF
+16 AATSAFAPFRWPAF
-30 RWIWVANLVSALG
+30 RMIWIANLVSALG

-73 IPMLFIGVFAGVLA
+73 IPVLFIGVFAGVLA

-94 VMLAANSGMAAIS
+94 VMLGANLGMAAVS
-107 AMLAALAWLEVIE
+107 AVLAALAWLEVVA

-125 LMTLLLGCGFAMN
+125 LMTLLIGCGFALN

-174 AVGGVLLSLSGP
+174 AIGGVLLSLSGP

-201 AVLMRWRPRATG
+201 AVLLRWRPRATG
-213 RREKH
+213 RRDKH
-218 AVFPAIGT
+218 AVFPAIGA
-226 ALRYCADSSP
+226 ALRFCANSSP
-236 IRRVLTRG
+236 IRRVLARG
-244 FAFGVGATGYQAL
+244 FAFGLGATAYQAL
-257 IPLVIR
+257 IPLVVR
-263 QQVGGSETDFGL
+263 EQVGGNETDFGL
-275 VLGAFGVGSVVT
+275 VLGAFGVGSVLT
-287 ALWLGP
+287 ALWIGP
-293 VRRRLGPEAIVS
+293 ARRRLGPETIVS
-305 AAMLASALAMVG
+305 GAMAVSALSLAG
-317 LAWSATVPQ
+317 LAWSASVPQ

-349 QLRSPEAILGRCL
+349 QLRSPEEILGRCL

-377 WIWGVLSDAA
+377 WVWGMVSDAA
-387 GLAPALLASAGWLA
+387 GLLPALLGGALWLL
-401 VALVVLRIL
+401 VALIVLRML
-410 APMPG
+410 APMPR
-415 IGEGTVSPVR
+415 IGEGTVTPELSGPA
-425 SDDPPGKRP
+425 P
-434 SDGLNG
+434 

>member
-1 VSDETSEYGSPAPGI
+1 MNDRSGEFGIPARSI
-16 AAGSAFAPFRWPAF
+16 ATTSAFAPFRWPAF
-30 RWIWVANLVSALG
+30 RMIWVANLVSALG

-73 IPMLFIGVFAGVLA
+73 IPVLFIGVFAGVLA

-94 VMLAANSGMAAIS
+94 VMLGANLGMAAVS
-107 AMLAALAWLEVIE
+107 AVLAALAWLEVVA

-125 LMTLLLGCGFAMN
+125 LMTLLIGCGFALN

-174 AVGGVLLSLSGP
+174 AIGGVLLSLSGP

-201 AVLMRWRPRATG
+201 AVLLRWRPRATG
-213 RREKH
+213 RHDKH
-218 AVFPAIGT
+218 AVFPAIGA
-226 ALRYCADSSP
+226 ALRFCANSSP
-236 IRRVLTRG
+236 IRRVLARG
-244 FAFGVGATGYQAL
+244 FAFGLGATAYQAL
-257 IPLVIR
+257 IPLVVR
-263 QQVGGSETDFGL
+263 EQVGGNATDFGL
-275 VLGAFGVGSVVT
+275 VLGAFGVGSVLT
-287 ALWLGP
+287 ALWIGP
-293 VRRRLGPEAIVS
+293 ARRRLGPETIVS
-305 AAMLASALAMVG
+305 GAMAVSALSLAG
-317 LAWSATVPQ
+317 LAWSASVPQ

-349 QLRSPEAILGRCL
+349 QLRSPEEILGRCL

-377 WIWGVLSDAA
+377 WVWGMVSDAA
-387 GLAPALLASAGWLA
+387 GLAPALLGGALWLLL
-401 VALVVLRIL
+401 ALIVLRVL
-410 APMPG
+410 APMPR
-415 IGEGTVSPVR
+415 IGEGTVTPELSGPA
-425 SDDPPGKRP
+425 P
-434 SDGLNG
+434 

>member
-1 VSDETSEYGSPAPGI
+1 MNDRSGEFGIPARSI
-16 AAGSAFAPFRWPAF
+16 AATSAFAPFRWPAF
-30 RWIWVANLVSALG
+30 RMIWVANLVSALG

-73 IPMLFIGVFAGVLA
+73 IPVLFIGVFAGVLA

-94 VMLAANSGMAAIS
+94 VMLGANLGMAAVS
-107 AMLAALAWLEVIE
+107 AVLAALAWLEVVA

-125 LMTLLLGCGFAMN
+125 LMTLLIGCGFALN

-174 AVGGVLLSLSGP
+174 AIGGVLLSLSGP

-201 AVLMRWRPRATG
+201 AVLLRWRPRATG
-213 RREKH
+213 RRDKH
-218 AVFPAIGT
+218 AVFPAIGA
-226 ALRYCADSSP
+226 ALRFCANSSP
-236 IRRVLTRG
+236 IRRVLARG
-244 FAFGVGATGYQAL
+244 FAFGLGATAYQAL
-257 IPLVIR
+257 IPLVVR
-263 QQVGGSETDFGL
+263 EQVGGNETDFGL
-275 VLGAFGVGSVVT
+275 VLGAFGVGSVLT
-287 ALWLGP
+287 ALWIGP
-293 VRRRLGPEAIVS
+293 ARRRLGPETIVS
-305 AAMLASALAMVG
+305 GAMAVSALSLAG
-317 LAWSATVPQ
+317 LAWSASVPQ

-349 QLRSPEAILGRCL
+349 QLRSPEEILGRCL

-377 WIWGVLSDAA
+377 WVWGMVSDAA
-387 GLAPALLASAGWLA
+387 GLAPALLGGALWLL
-401 VALVVLRIL
+401 VALIVLRVL
-410 APMPG
+410 APMPR
-415 IGEGTVSPVR
+415 IGEGTVTPELSGPA
-425 SDDPPGKRP
+425 P
-434 SDGLNG
+434 

>member
-1 VSDETSEYGSPAPGI
+1 MNDRSGEFGIPARSI
-16 AAGSAFAPFRWPAF
+16 AATSAFAPFRWPAF
-30 RWIWVANLVSALG
+30 RMIWVANLVSALG

-73 IPMLFIGVFAGVLA
+73 IPVLFIGVFAGVLA

-94 VMLAANSGMAAIS
+94 VMLGANLGMAAVS
-107 AMLAALAWLEVIE
+107 AVLAALAWLEVVA

-125 LMTLLLGCGFAMN
+125 LMTLLIGCGFALN

-174 AVGGVLLSLSGP
+174 AIGGVLLSLSGP

-201 AVLMRWRPRATG
+201 AVLLRWRPRATG
-213 RREKH
+213 RRDKH
-218 AVFPAIGT
+218 AVFPAIGA
-226 ALRYCADSSP
+226 ALRFCANSSP
-236 IRRVLTRG
+236 IRRVLARG
-244 FAFGVGATGYQAL
+244 FAFGLGATAYQAL
-257 IPLVIR
+257 IPLVVR
-263 QQVGGSETDFGL
+263 EQVGGNETDFGL
-275 VLGAFGVGSVVT
+275 VLGAFGVGSVLT
-287 ALWLGP
+287 ALWIGP
-293 VRRRLGPEAIVS
+293 ARRRLGPETIVS
-305 AAMLASALAMVG
+305 AAMAVSALSLAG
-317 LAWSATVPQ
+317 LAWSASVPQ

-349 QLRSPEAILGRCL
+349 QLRSPEEILGRCL

-377 WIWGVLSDAA
+377 WVWGVVSDAA
-387 GLAPALLASAGWLA
+387 GLLPALLGGALWLL
-401 VALVVLRIL
+401 VALIVLRVL
-410 APMPG
+410 APMPR
-415 IGEGTVSPVR
+415 IGEGTVTPELSGPA
-425 SDDPPGKRP
+425 P
-434 SDGLNG
+434 

>member
-1 VSDETSEYGSPAPGI
+1 MNDRSGEFGIPARSI
-16 AAGSAFAPFRWPAF
+16 AATSAFAPFRWPAF
-30 RWIWVANLVSALG
+30 RMIWVANLVSALG

-73 IPMLFIGVFAGVLA
+73 IPVLFIGVFAGVLA

-94 VMLAANSGMAAIS
+94 VMLGANLGMAAVS
-107 AMLAALAWLEVIE
+107 AVLAALAWLEVVA

-125 LMTLLLGCGFAMN
+125 LMTLLIGCGFALN

-174 AVGGVLLSLSGP
+174 AIGGVLLSLSGP

-201 AVLMRWRPRATG
+201 AVLLRWRPRATG
-213 RREKH
+213 RRDKH
-218 AVFPAIGT
+218 AVFPAIGA
-226 ALRYCADSSP
+226 ALRFCANSSP
-236 IRRVLTRG
+236 IRRVLARG
-244 FAFGVGATGYQAL
+244 FAFGLGATAYQAL
-257 IPLVIR
+257 IPLVVR
-263 QQVGGSETDFGL
+263 EQVGGNETDFGL
-275 VLGAFGVGSVVT
+275 VLGAFGVGSVLT
-287 ALWLGP
+287 ALWIGP
-293 VRRRLGPEAIVS
+293 ARRRLGPETIVS
-305 AAMLASALAMVG
+305 GAMAVSALSLAG
-317 LAWSATVPQ
+317 LAWSASVPQ

-349 QLRSPEAILGRCL
+349 QLRSPEEILGRCL

-377 WIWGVLSDAA
+377 WVWGMGSDAA
-387 GLAPALLASAGWLA
+387 GLLPALLGGALWLL
-401 VALVVLRIL
+401 VALIVLRVL
-410 APMPG
+410 APMPR
-415 IGEGTVSPVR
+415 IGEGTVTPELSGPA
-425 SDDPPGKRP
+425 P
-434 SDGLNG
+434 

>member
-1 VSDETSEYGSPAPGI
+1 MNDRSGEFGIPARSI
-16 AAGSAFAPFRWPAF
+16 AATSAFAPFRWPAF
-30 RWIWVANLVSALG
+30 RMIWIANLVSALG

-73 IPMLFIGVFAGVLA
+73 IPVLFIGVFAGVLA

-94 VMLAANSGMAAIS
+94 VMLGANLGMAAVS
-107 AMLAALAWLEVIE
+107 AVLAALAWLEVVA

-125 LMTLLLGCGFAMN
+125 LMTLLIGCGFALN

-174 AVGGVLLSLSGP
+174 AIGGVLLSLSGP

-195 SYALMI
+195 SYTLMI
-201 AVLMRWRPRATG
+201 AVLLRWRPRATG
-213 RREKH
+213 RRDKH
-218 AVFPAIGT
+218 AVFPAIGA
-226 ALRYCADSSP
+226 ALRFCANSSP
-236 IRRVLTRG
+236 IRRVLARG
-244 FAFGVGATGYQAL
+244 FAFGLGATAYQAL
-257 IPLVIR
+257 IPLVVR
-263 QQVGGSETDFGL
+263 EQVGGNETDFGL
-275 VLGAFGVGSVVT
+275 VLGAFGVGSVLT
-287 ALWLGP
+287 ALWIGP
-293 VRRRLGPEAIVS
+293 ARRRLGPETIVS
-305 AAMLASALAMVG
+305 GAMAVSALSLAG
-317 LAWSATVPQ
+317 LAWSASVPQ

-349 QLRSPEAILGRCL
+349 QLRSPEEILGRCL

-377 WIWGVLSDAA
+377 WVWGLVSDAA
-387 GLAPALLASAGWLA
+387 GLLPARLGGALWLL
-401 VALVVLRIL
+401 VALSVLRVL
-410 APMPG
+410 APMPR
-415 IGEGTVSPVR
+415 IGEGTVTPELSGPA
-425 SDDPPGKRP
+425 P
-434 SDGLNG
+434 

>member
-1 VSDETSEYGSPAPGI
+1 MNDRSGEFGIPARSI
-16 AAGSAFAPFRWPAF
+16 AATSAFAPFRWPAF
-30 RWIWVANLVSALG
+30 RMIWIANLVSALG

-73 IPMLFIGVFAGVLA
+73 IPVLFIGVFAGVLA

-94 VMLAANSGMAAIS
+94 VMLGANLGMAAVS
-107 AMLAALAWLEVIE
+107 AVLAALAWLEVVA

-125 LMTLLLGCGFAMN
+125 LMTLLIGCGFALN

-174 AVGGVLLSLSGP
+174 AIGGVLLSLSGP
-186 KLAFTVNAL
+186 KLAVTVNAL

-201 AVLMRWRPRATG
+201 AVMLRWRPRATG
-213 RREKH
+213 RRDKH
-218 AVFPAIGT
+218 AVFPAIGA
-226 ALRYCADSSP
+226 ALRFCANSSP
-236 IRRVLTRG
+236 IRRVLARG
-244 FAFGVGATGYQAL
+244 FAFGLGATGYQAL
-257 IPLVIR
+257 IPLVVR
-263 QQVGGSETDFGL
+263 EQVGGNATDFGL
-275 VLGAFGVGSVVT
+275 VLGAFGVGSVLT
-287 ALWLGP
+287 ALWIGP
-293 VRRRLGPEAIVS
+293 ARRRLGPETIVS
-305 AAMLASALAMVG
+305 GAMAVSALSLAG
-317 LAWSATVPQ
+317 LAWSASVPQ

-349 QLRSPEAILGRCL
+349 QLRSPEEILGRCL

-377 WIWGVLSDAA
+377 WVWGMVSDAA
-387 GLAPALLASAGWLA
+387 GLLPALLGGALWLL
-401 VALVVLRIL
+401 VALIVLRVL
-410 APMPG
+410 APMPR
-415 IGEGTVSPVR
+415 IGEGTVTPELSGPA
-425 SDDPPGKRP
+425 P
-434 SDGLNG
+434 

>member
-1 VSDETSEYGSPAPGI
+1 MNDRSGEFGIPARSI
-16 AAGSAFAPFRWPAF
+16 AATSAFAPFRWPAF
-30 RWIWVANLVSALG
+30 RMIWVANLVSALG

-73 IPMLFIGVFAGVLA
+73 IPVLFIGVFAGVLA

-94 VMLAANSGMAAIS
+94 VMLGANLGMAAVS
-107 AMLAALAWLEVIE
+107 AVLAALAWLEVVA

-125 LMTLLLGCGFAMN
+125 LMTLLIGCGFALN

-174 AVGGVLLSLSGP
+174 AIGGVLLSLSGP

-201 AVLMRWRPRATG
+201 AVLLRWRPRATG
-213 RREKH
+213 RRDKH
-218 AVFPAIGT
+218 AVFPAIGA
-226 ALRYCADSSP
+226 ALRFCANSSP
-236 IRRVLTRG
+236 IRRVLARG
-244 FAFGVGATGYQAL
+244 FAFGLGATAYQAL
-257 IPLVIR
+257 IPLVVR
-263 QQVGGSETDFGL
+263 EQVGGNETDFGL
-275 VLGAFGVGSVVT
+275 VLGAFGVGSVLT
-287 ALWLGP
+287 ALWIGP
-293 VRRRLGPEAIVS
+293 ARRRLGPETIVS
-305 AAMLASALAMVG
+305 GAMAVSALSLAG
-317 LAWSATVPQ
+317 LGWSASVPQ

-349 QLRSPEAILGRCL
+349 QLRSPEEILGRCL

-377 WIWGVLSDAA
+377 WVWGMVSDAA
-387 GLAPALLASAGWLA
+387 GLLPALLGGARWLL
-401 VALVVLRIL
+401 VALIVLRML
-410 APMPG
+410 APMPR
-415 IGEGTVSPVR
+415 IGEGTVTPELSGPA
-425 SDDPPGKRP
+425 P
-434 SDGLNG
+434 

>member
-1 VSDETSEYGSPAPGI
+1 MNDRSGEFGIPARSI
-16 AAGSAFAPFRWPAF
+16 AATSAFAPFRWPAF
-30 RWIWVANLVSALG
+30 RMIWVANLVSALG

-73 IPMLFIGVFAGVLA
+73 IPVLFIGVFAGVVA

-94 VMLAANSGMAAIS
+94 VMLGANLGMAAVS
-107 AMLAALAWLEVIE
+107 AVLAALAWLEVVA

-125 LMTLLLGCGFAMN
+125 LMTLLIGCGFALN

-174 AVGGVLLSLSGP
+174 AIGGVLLSLSGP

-201 AVLMRWRPRATG
+201 AVLLRWRPRATG
-213 RREKH
+213 RRDKH
-218 AVFPAIGT
+218 AVFPAIGA
-226 ALRYCADSSP
+226 ALRFCANSSP
-236 IRRVLTRG
+236 IRRVLARG
-244 FAFGVGATGYQAL
+244 FAFGLGATAYQAL
-257 IPLVIR
+257 IPLVVR
-263 QQVGGSETDFGL
+263 EQVGGNETDFGL
-275 VLGAFGVGSVVT
+275 VLGAFGVGSVLT
-287 ALWLGP
+287 ALWIGP
-293 VRRRLGPEAIVS
+293 ARRRLGPETIVS
-305 AAMLASALAMVG
+305 GAMAVSALSLAG
-317 LAWSATVPQ
+317 LAWSASVPQ

-349 QLRSPEAILGRCL
+349 QLRSPEEILGRCL

-377 WIWGVLSDAA
+377 WVWGMVSDAA
-387 GLAPALLASAGWLA
+387 GLAPALLGGALWLL
-401 VALVVLRIL
+401 VALIVLRVL
-410 APMPG
+410 APMPR
-415 IGEGTVSPVR
+415 IGEGTVTPELSGPA
-425 SDDPPGKRP
+425 P
-434 SDGLNG
+434 